1 MEYDI
6 GRAVHI
12 LHILIL
18 EVNWGL
24 RVESGS

>member
-12 LHILIL
+12 LLILTL